1 MGLLISLLAN
11 QVGLIQTA
19 VQTAFIEMLP
29 EVERDEQVIEQGS
42 TLSLTCIEF
51 RYGREIVKETK
62 WTLKQ
67 SVYLHR
73 MHIILIIVSI
83 LIHFN
88 Y

>member
-51 RYGREIVKETK
+51 RYGRDIVKETK

-73 MHIILIIVSI
+73 MHIILIVSI